1 MKRSTDRIL
10 TTHAGSLSRPA
21 NLIAMSKAIAIGE
34 SKGDAAYAQ
43 VLAASVA
50 DVVKKQRELGV
61 DIPDDGEFGKPVGGS
76 YDYGAWWNYAFARM
90 SGFSPAGSPAA
101 AAHETQHKKST
112 VADVALATALRS
124 WLQVP
129 ASFQPLSTPAVASST
144 IIGMIAATVVFAWT
158 AQTRSD
164 PIRAFLVIA
173 TVGLFLSWLP
183 DLAIWVTAVFHSTTG
198 AGILSLMTLHVV
210 AAACAVA
217 ILTRFGLR

>member
-1 MKRSTDRIL
+1 MATSISKLKLRESSVVG
-10 TTHAGSLSRPA
+10 AGNSHRTSWLRLLVVGASLA
-21 NLIAMSKAIAIGE
+21 L
-34 SKGDAAYAQ
+34 
-43 VLAASVA
+43 VA
-50 DVVKKQRELGV
+50 
-61 DIPDDGEFGKPVGGS
+61 
-76 YDYGAWWNYAFARM
+76 
-90 SGFSPAGSPAA
+90 
-101 AAHETQHKKST
+101 T

-129 ASFQPLSTPAVASST
+129 AGFQPLSTPAVASST